1 MNRRP
6 IIIDC
11 DPGHDDALAILLAAG
26 SPDIEILGITTVA
39 GNQTIERVTR
49 NALAACAWAGI
60 RVPVAAGATKPFLRD
75 QITAGEIHG
84 ASGMD
89 GPELPVPLVDLDPRH
104 AVTLIIDTVMNAEP
118 RTVTLV
124 PIGPLTNIALALRQ
138 EPRLA
143 ERVKRVSLMGGAYAV
158 HGRSPVTEFN
168 IAADPESAAVVFDAG
183 WPITMAP
190 LDLTYQALATDDVI
204 ARFGEIPGHLGGVV
218 VELLEFFSSRYRA
231 ERGLAAAP
239 VHDPCAIA
247 CLIDPGVFTTRP
259 ATVVVE
265 TGGTYARGQT
275 VTDFLG
281 QLGRPVN
288 ADVAIELDR
297 ERFWALMTDAVARL
311 SRAAA

>member
-1 MNRRP
+1 MER
-6 IIIDC
+6 IILDC

-26 SPDIEILGITTVA
+26 NPEIELLGITTVA
-39 GNQTIERVTR
+39 GNQTIEKVTR

-60 RVPVAAGATKPFLRD
+60 RVPVAAGATRPFLGE
-75 QITAGEIHG
+75 QLTAGEIHG

-89 GPELPVPLVDLDPRH
+89 GPELPEPLVDLDPRH
-104 AVTLIIDTVMNAEP
+104 AVAFIIETVMAAEP
-118 RTVTLV
+118 KTVTLV

-143 ERVKRVSLMGGAYAV
+143 DRVKQVVLMGGAYAV

-168 IAADPESAAVVFDAG
+168 IAADPESAAVVFEAG
-183 WPITMAP
+183 WPLTMAP

-204 ARFGEIPGHLGGVV
+204 ARFGEIPGHLGGIV

-231 ERGLAAAP
+231 ERALAAAP
-239 VHDPCAIA
+239 VHDPCAVA
-247 CLIDPGVFTTRP
+247 WLIDRDVFTTRP

-265 TGGTYARGQT
+265 TAGTYARGQT

-281 QLGRPVN
+281 QLGRPAN
-288 ADVAIELDR
+288 AEVAITLDR
-297 ERFWALMTDAVARL
+297 DRFWALMTDAVARL
-311 SRAAA
+311 SRPVT